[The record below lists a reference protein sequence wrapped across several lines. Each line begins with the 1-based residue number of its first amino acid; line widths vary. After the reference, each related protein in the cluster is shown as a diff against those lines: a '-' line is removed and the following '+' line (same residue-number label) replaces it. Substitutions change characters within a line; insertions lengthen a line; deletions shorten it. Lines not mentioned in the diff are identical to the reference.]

1 MTLARLLT
9 APLLLCCLSAFAQD
23 QQPRNPRPS
32 EPWRII
38 PNQPGDVGSGQQ
50 LLSPMRVDQ
59 FRFDPKVEAKPDKAV
74 SVLDGQPDTDTIC
87 YSIRSYVVARDSKD
101 SDSTHPA
108 GYSTCRPASGYHV
121 KNAQGRTSSGDR

>member
-23 QQPRNPRPS
+23 QQPRNPRSS
-32 EPWRII
+32 EPWKII
-38 PNQPGDVGSGQQ
+38 PNPPGDVGSGQP
-50 LLSPMRVDQ
+50 LLSHMQVDQ
-59 FRFDPKVEAKPDKAV
+59 SRFDPKVEAKPDKLV

-101 SDSTHPA
+101 SDSTHAA
-108 GYSTCRPASGYHV
+108 GYSTCRPASRYHV